1 MRQKP
6 QQGLNKIWTGI
17 EWCLNPCPGCPGHF
31 YKRNLSKKMP
41 GFVIGFALALC
52 LDYRLKKSHN
62 SREKTEDPGSFGLTR
77 KNQLIQTEI
86 KEH

>member
-1 MRQKP
+1 
-6 QQGLNKIWTGI
+6 
-17 EWCLNPCPGCPGHF
+17 
-31 YKRNLSKKMP
+31 MP